1 LGKKDL
7 KNCFLRK
14 KVLNLWTFVCNIYDM
29 DTSNEKGLNILN
41 EAVALYARQSP
52 SIFYSE
58 FKKSISYKDFL
69 ADKMLII
76 LAIRNGIPYS
86 FFEAI
91 FNFAP
96 FSEND
101 WADFLDVSTKSLQR
115 YKSAANHRFK
125 PIHSEK
131 IIEIAE
137 VTYAGLDVF
146 GDMDKFSLW
155 LNTPNFALG
164 NLKPFDLLKD
174 SYGKEL
180 VLSELV
186 RIDHG
191 ILA

>member
-1 LGKKDL
+1 M
-7 KNCFLRK
+7 N
-14 KVLNLWTFVCNIYDM
+14 TYDKPM
-29 DTSNEKGLNILN
+29 EANMLN
-41 EAVALYARQSP
+41 EAMVTYIKQFP
-52 SIFYSE
+52 GIFHSDS
-58 FKKSISYKDFL
+58 KKRISYKDFL
-69 ADKMLII
+69 SDKMLII
-76 LAIRNGIPYS
+76 LAIRQGIPYS

-96 FSEND
+96 FSESD

-115 YKSAANHRFK
+115 YKASNGHRFK

-137 VTYAGLDVF
+137 VTQMGVDVF
-146 GDMDKFSLW
+146 GTMEKFRLW
-155 LNTPNFALG
+155 LDTPNFALG

-180 VLSELV
+180 VLCELV